1 MNRGHAADD
10 FLRIVD
16 KARAARPDIAIASD
30 FIVGFPGESDADFE
44 ATLEL
49 VRAVGFVQAYSF
61 KYSPRPGTPAAGMD
75 LQTPE
80 PVKDERLA
88 RLQALLAEQAQ
99 AFNVRLVGC
108 TLPVLFTR
116 KGKRP
121 GQALGYSPYMQ
132 PVHVDAAPQL
142 IGALSDVRIAGATA
156 TSLTGVLTSQAMA
169 RGTPA

>member
-1 MNRGHAADD
+1 MPEVK
-10 FLRIVD
+10 IST
-16 KARAARPDIAIASD
+16 DI
-30 FIVGFPGESDADFE
+30 IVGFPGETRKQFNNTVKFFKEIKFDK
-44 ATLEL
+44 
-49 VRAVGFVQAYSF
+49 AYIAR
-61 KYSPRPGTPAAGMD
+61 YSPRPGTPAAGMD